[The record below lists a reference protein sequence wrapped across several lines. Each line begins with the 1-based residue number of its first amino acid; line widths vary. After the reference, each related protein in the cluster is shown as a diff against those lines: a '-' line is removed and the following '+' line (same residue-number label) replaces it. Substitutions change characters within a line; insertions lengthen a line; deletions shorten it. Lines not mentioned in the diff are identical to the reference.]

1 MLKFLCPRV
10 FRQQL
15 QELRLKK
22 EQEREQRGG
31 RRRELQGETA
41 GERVKPRRAQTQ
53 DPNSNRDQEEQ
64 EQEPVKMQHPHGA
77 TRGRRTAS
85 VL

>member
-64 EQEPVKMQHPHGA
+64 EEPVKMQHPHGA